1 VGQTK
6 PDGGLSHAAGRRA
19 LGRLVARPA
28 LALARDESG
37 ATAIEYGLIVS
48 LIFLVVVGSMT
59 AFGSHATSVI
69 NDAAQAINSAV

>member
-1 VGQTK
+1 VGQTQ

-19 LGRLVARPA
+19 LGRLAARSA
-28 LALARDESG
+28 LAFARDRSG

-59 AFGSHATSVI
+59 AFGNHATNVI